1 MSYIY
6 EMKFK
11 AFILFVGLVLLQS
24 TIQAQTDSVV
34 LQDRYYR
41 HNYDNDFFV
50 ATDRYYTQGVYLEFI
65 FPAFKKLLIS
75 HALIP
80 LRPKNSITGSRIINY
95 YGVSTERQGFTP
107 TSIRHFG
114 KPESGERPY
123 AAVVYLTHSLV
134 SIDPARKL
142 RLTSRLN
149 LGLMGPNLFGEEE
162 QVAIHTQLGNI
173 LPLGWEYQIEN
184 DYVLNYDVYLEK
196 GIVDNKCFTVTG
208 FTELRAGTLYDDVAL
223 GAMMR
228 IGYMQKYF
236 NNLGITRQKQAQKFQ
251 CYLFFKGKIKAVAYN
266 ASMQGGLINQ
276 NSTYAISD
284 SDVER
289 LVGIGY
295 YGVVVAYKRLSL
307 EYSFASITKEYKK
320 GKNHAWGRIGINVC
334 F

>member
-1 MSYIY
+1 MNNKTVFFFSWFF
-6 EMKFK
+6 M
-11 AFILFVGLVLLQS
+11 LSFVAQS
-24 TIQAQTDSVV
+24 QADSTQ
-34 LQDRYYR
+34 LPDRYYR
-41 HNYDNDFFV
+41 HNYDNDFFL

-65 FPAFKKLLIS
+65 FPAFKKLLLS
-75 HALIP
+75 HALIT
-80 LRPKNSITGSRIINY
+80 LRPKGSIAGSRVINY
-95 YGVSTERQGFTP
+95 YGISTERQGFTP

-114 KPESGERPY
+114 KPDVGERPY
-123 AAVVYLTHSLV
+123 AAIVYLTHSLV
-134 SIDPARKL
+134 SIDPIRKL

-162 QVAIHTQLGNI
+162 QVAIHTKLGNI

-196 GIVDNKCFTVTG
+196 GIVDTKCFTLTG
-208 FTELRAGTLYDDVAL
+208 FTELRAGTLYDDVSL

-228 IGYMQKYF
+228 IGFMQKYF
-236 NNLGITRQKQAQKFQ
+236 SNLGITRQKQAQKFQ
-251 CYLFFKGKIKAVAYN
+251 CYLFVKGKVKAVGYN

-276 NSTYAISD
+276 NSSYVLSA

-289 LVGIGY
+289 VVGIGY
-295 YGVVVAYKRLSL
+295 YGMVIAYKRIGL

>member
-1 MSYIY
+1 
-6 EMKFK
+6 MKLK
-11 AFILFVGLVLLQS
+11 RPLLFLFFLLTCFSVQS
-24 TIQAQTDSVV
+24 QNDS
-34 LQDRYYR
+34 LLKDRYYR

-80 LRPKNSITGSRIINY
+80 LRSKSSIAGSRVINY

-107 TSIRHFG
+107 SSIRHFG
-114 KPESGERPY
+114 KPDVGERPY
-123 AAVVYLTHSLV
+123 AAIVYLTHSLV
-134 SIDPARKL
+134 SIDPARKV

-162 QVAIHTQLGNI
+162 QVAIHTKLGNI

-196 GIVDNKCFTVTG
+196 GIFDSKCFTVTG
-208 FTELRAGTLYDDVAL
+208 FTELRAGTLYDDISL

-236 NNLGITRQKQAQKFQ
+236 SNLGLTRQKQAQKFQ
-251 CYLFFKGKIKAVAYN
+251 CYLFFKGKIKAVGYN

-276 NSTYAISD
+276 NSSYALSD

-295 YGVVVAYKRLSL
+295 YGMVVAFKRISL